1 MLRIE
6 EIKSI
11 IEKLPKNEFLELK
24 SWILEKDW
32 QQWDEEIER
41 DSKEGKLDFLI
52 EEALKE
58 KRQGK
63 LREL

>member
-6 EIKSI
+6 EIESI

-24 SWILEKDW
+24 NWILEKDW
-32 QQWDEEIER
+32 QQWDEEIEK
-41 DSKEGKLDFLI
+41 DSKKGKLDFLI

-58 KRQGK
+58 KQQGK
-63 LREL
+63 LRNF

>member
-6 EIKSI
+6 EIKLI

-41 DSKEGKLDFLI
+41 DSKEGNLDFLI

-58 KRQGK
+58 KQQGK

>member
-41 DSKEGKLDFLI
+41 DSKEGNLDFLI

-58 KRQGK
+58 KQQGK